1 MRDEEIDLDRVRE
14 RVKAQLKLDA
24 RQTAQE
30 TLEDRVRE
38 RVKAR
43 LQRRPS
49 SPRIIRL
56 IVIGILAVVVIS
68 ILTAVGGSAIMAARS
83 TAFAGMPSALR
94 NIPSGIWAIVSLF
107 VLMTIVRR
115 FRGGLRSSRWRS
127 MPRDEEID
135 RAIRRELR
143 REQRRMGGPA
153 APYWSESVA
162 PEDDYADDECC
173 DDDEYADDYGD
184 EKPKRGELQPSE
196 KRKNEPVVQLGDDG
210 ELIFDDEPQHRVS
223 RDRR

>member
-1 MRDEEIDLDRVRE
+1 MRDEEIDLNRVRE
-14 RVKAQLKLDA
+14 RVKAQLQRDA

-43 LQRRPS
+43 LQRRQS
-49 SPRIIRL
+49 SPRIVRL
-56 IVIGILAVVVIS
+56 IVIGVLAMVLIS
-68 ILTAVGGSAIMAARS
+68 ILMAVGGSVVMAVRS

-127 MPRDEEID
+127 VPGDEEID
-135 RAIRRELR
+135 RAIRLELR
-143 REQRRMGGPA
+143 RERRRMAGQEG
-153 APYWSESVA
+153 PYWSE
-162 PEDDYADDECC
+162 DDTADECC
-173 DDDEYADDYGD
+173 DDDAYDDDY
-184 EKPKRGELQPSE
+184 EKPKRGELQATE

-210 ELIFDDEPQHRVS
+210 ELIYDDESQHRVS
-223 RDRR
+223 RDSR